1 MSDYQQRLKLAQL
14 QEAYRDYDEQHKQS
28 LIKRQIDLKNDY
40 TR

>member
-28 LIKRQIDLKNDY
+28 QIKR
-40 TR
+40 